1 VAPTNYGFGWGK
13 GRHVIKT
20 TTYTGE
26 LVRALEKHQ
35 RRVDRDRLERIL
47 EQRHAG
53 ELTSWTSD
61 PNKRRMAKADL
72 RTDRGR

>member
-1 VAPTNYGFGWGK
+1 MAPTNLGFGWGK
-13 GRHVIKT
+13 GRPVIKT

-35 RRVDRDRLERIL
+35 RRVDRDRLEHIL

-53 ELTSWTSD
+53 ERPLD
-61 PNKRRMAKADL
+61 AEKLRMAKAYL
-72 RTDRGR
+72 RHIHADGTS